1 MNNVPTDRT
10 DDALKNVA
18 VEQPENAAANVEAGA
33 ENQNPT
39 SQEVET
45 ETVTAQ
51 AQTLPE
57 PEAVLVEKPAE
68 SAEQSAEAA
77 PTKEVPDAEVATAE
91 VETATPETETKEAET
106 ETIEPSG
113 ENGDVSD
120 ANGEEEKEV
129 EKPKEFT
136 APDTKEGVIER
147 LKVLNEHAEQSE
159 TEELNLLKQTFYRF
173 QREERQQ
180 AQNQFLKDGG
190 KPEDFKFEP
199 DPLEDE
205 FKHLMTSVRNQRAKL
220 QAAVEQQKQA
230 NLEKKQVIIEK
241 IKALA
246 ASPEEA
252 NKNYDTFRKLQE
264 EWKEINPIPQQNA
277 NEIWK
282 NFQFAVEQFYDLL
295 KENNALRDYDF
306 KKNLEAKTK
315 LCEEAEKLIDNPDI
329 VQAARQLQQLHQEFR
344 EIGPVAKD
352 LRESLWERF
361 KAASSAVNKRQ
372 AKYFEELK
380 AKEEENLAKKTALCE
395 EIENIET
402 ANLKSSKEWEHF
414 TNRIIDIQKQ
424 WREIG
429 RATKKMNNKIY
440 ERFRAACDNYFAKR
454 NDFFK
459 AQKEIFAQN
468 YAKKQALIEKVEA
481 LKDGT
486 EWNSITNKLVQLQK
500 EWKTI
505 GPVSFRVSNALWQK
519 FNGACNYF
527 FERKKEAVGD
537 QQKEEKDNLT
547 AKRTIIDKLEA
558 VAIEGGETAA
568 EKVKA
573 LMDEWNATGHVPYK
587 EKDKIYAQYR
597 NIVDKLF
604 KELNLSSLRRGRQQ
618 RRNDKAPRR
627 NESAAQQ
634 KGRSLYRLYEAKKA
648 ELATFENN
656 ISFLSSSSKSGNALI
671 NSMNK
676 RIESLKTE
684 LAALVEKIKAAEN
697 ADNTDAQTAE
707 VPSENEAQTSSPVE
721 EVAVQDVE
729 EKPSDVKEPTTE
741 TDETTSETVP
751 ATSDTAQEKSDENL
765 PSPEVEPAPSDVAET
780 PSESEVPSSEPA
792 EAATENEPS
801 VSQNAEA
808 PSESEATESESGESK
823 ADESAATKE

>member
-18 VEQPENAAANVEAGA
+18 VEQPENAAAETATGA

-45 ETVTAQ
+45 ETVTEEVPTPQETEAETPEQ
-51 AQTLPE
+51 PADPAEQPAVTVEKSADPEPANKE
-57 PEAVLVEKPAE
+57 PEAE
-68 SAEQSAEAA
+68 
-77 PTKEVPDAEVATAE
+77 TAE
-91 VETATPETETKEAET
+91 PSEVNGEA
-106 ETIEPSG
+106 
-113 ENGDVSD
+113 SD
-120 ANGEEEKEV
+120 ENGEEEAEV

-136 APDTKEGVIER
+136 TPESKEGVIER

-173 QREERQQ
+173 QREESQQ

-246 ASPEEA
+246 NSPEDA

-352 LRESLWERF
+352 LREPLWERF

-558 VAIEGGETAA
+558 VAIEGGEKAA

-604 KELNLSSLRRGRQQ
+604 KELNLSSLRHGRQQ

-684 LAALVEKIKAAEN
+684 LSALVEKIKAAEN
-697 ADNTDAQTAE
+697 ADNAAAE
-707 VPSENEAQTSSPVE
+707 TVEKPTEGEVQSPAPVVE
-721 EVAVQDVE
+721 EVAPAVE
-729 EKPSDVKEPTTE
+729 ETPSDVKEPSTE
-741 TDETTSETVP
+741 VDETTSDAVQT
-751 ATSDTAQEKSDENL
+751 TSEPVQKDSEENQ
-765 PSPEVEPAPSDVAET
+765 PSSEVNQTQSDVVETSSEPET
-780 PSESEVPSSEPA
+780 PASEPA
-792 EAATENEPS
+792 EAATESEPS
-801 VSQNAEA
+801 VSENGETASD
-808 PSESEATESESGESK
+808 SEKSDSETGNDES
-823 ADESAATKE
+823 DESATTTK